1 MKRKI
6 ETKSICW
13 CEMWLVLAN
22 GEITS
27 TGTRA
32 PSPMV
37 PLNCGGGT
45 WSYQPPLSSHITT
58 MAVLDH
64 SLEPL
69 TACTKSSSHSM
80 PLAIFPCPGC
90 MLCPGEAF
98 THITDGIVPA
108 DSCDSKSDS

>member
-45 WSYQPPLSSHITT
+45 WSYQPPLSSHKTT
-58 MAVLDH
+58 IAVLDH
-64 SLEPL
+64 TEEFF
-69 TACTKSSSHSM
+69 TTCTKSSSHSIA
-80 PLAIFPCPGC
+80 LAMFPCPGC
-90 MLCPGEAF
+90 MLCPGEGC
-98 THITDGIVPA
+98 THITDGSEPELNI
-108 DSCDSKSDS
+108 D